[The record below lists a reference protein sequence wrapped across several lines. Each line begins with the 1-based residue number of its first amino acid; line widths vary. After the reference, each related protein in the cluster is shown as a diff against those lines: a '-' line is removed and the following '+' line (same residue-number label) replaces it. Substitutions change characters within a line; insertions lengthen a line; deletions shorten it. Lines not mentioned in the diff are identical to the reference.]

1 MRMEQNPLLKFF
13 SIIESKSMDELP
25 EIGDLIFQDRL
36 QTKYTGKLE
45 MKADI

>member
-13 SIIESKSMDELP
+13 SIIENKSMVELP
-25 EIGDLIFQDRL
+25 EKGDLIFQDRL
-36 QTKYTGKLE
+36 QFKYTGKLE